1 MGRGQGDRQRPA
13 GHSAKRCSRPRGG
26 RGAYGR
32 PGGVDMRGFR
42 DSRQR
47 GYAMPRVATG
57 YRVPVHEE
65 RRRTYAQ
72 NPPITLRLVG
82 VVHSPGPAFG
92 FPPLPA
98 LSLMSLCSFTMPP
111 CPSVHVLGP
120 GPGPVFSLL
129 ALAGAVC
136 AKKDRRLKGCA
147 PVPPH
152 AFALQRRT
160 IGDLPGKRPPA
171 RRSSFLQAHTA
182 VYGPC
187 WSDRP

>member
-1 MGRGQGDRQRPA
+1 MR
-13 GHSAKRCSRPRGG
+13 SV
-26 RGAYGR
+26 GA
-32 PGGVDMRGFR
+32 
-42 DSRQR
+42 
-47 GYAMPRVATG
+47 A
-57 YRVPVHEE
+57 
-65 RRRTYAQ
+65 YAQ

-171 RRSSFLQAHTA
+171 RRSSFLPSSPYCGVRAMLVRSSLIGLLQLVGGVVHAQAYVPMGWTMPR
-182 VYGPC
+182 G
-187 WSDRP
+187 RPRTSRHRRVPISPAMSVCATTWMATV